1 MPDVIDERA
10 PMHGRL
16 PWPTPDELD
25 PDRRAVYDAIAG
37 GPRAAGPQV
46 FRLTDDEGRLE
57 GPFNAM
63 LVSPGVGHALQDLG
77 AAVRYRTS
85 LNDRAREIAILALAA
100 LRRSDFEW
108 YAHERVGRRAGLTET
123 EMSALQQGGTPDSL
137 SPDEAVLL
145 RTTRLLA
152 TDGDLGDDEFRTAEE
167 RLGRETLAELVVLVG
182 YYDLLALTLRV
193 WRTPLP
199 AGETS
204 PFSLESAR

>member
-1 MPDVIDERA
+1 
-10 PMHGRL
+10 MHGRL
-16 PWPTPDELD
+16 PWPTPAELD
-25 PDRRAVYDAIAG
+25 ESRRAVYDAIAG
-37 GPRAAGPQV
+37 GPRAAGPQA
-46 FRLTDDEGRLE
+46 FRLTGTDGRLE

-63 LVSPGVGHALQDLG
+63 LVSPGVGLALQDLG

-85 LNDRAREIAILALAA
+85 LSDRAREIAILALAA

-108 YAHERVGRRAGLTET
+108 YAHERVGRRAGLTE
-123 EMSALQQGGTPDSL
+123 EELASLLAGENPGSL
-137 SPDEAVLL
+137 SGNETLLL

-152 TDGDLGDDEFRTAEE
+152 TAGDLDDDAFASAEE
-167 RLGRETLAELVVLVG
+167 GLGREQLAELVVLVG
-182 YYDLLALTLRV
+182 YYDLLALSLRV